1 MQVPVMLSPGKL
13 VVAGVRVNKRSPTA
27 TDHTVGLHIRALR
40 RAAGLTLKDLG
51 EAVGVSCVQ
60 LQRYETGASRIAASR
75 LVAISEVLG
84 VRVDSLIVEADPAG
98 AEPMSR
104 RNRNENA
111 ELSRVFKA
119 ISDPRHR
126 LAIIALARAIAA
138 REEQPGPGPPT
149 GLASGVSS
157 GMSSAMPNA
166 LVPDA
171 LLPEALIP
179 DVLGDFVDIIP
190 DTNK

>member
-1 MQVPVMLSPGKL
+1 MQVPVMLSPGKPAPGKPI
-13 VVAGVRVNKRSPTA
+13 VAGVRVNKRSPTA

-60 LQRYETGASRIAASR
+60 LQRYETGVSRIAASR

-84 VRVDSLIVEADPAG
+84 VRVDSLIVEADPTE

-138 REEQPGPGPPT
+138 REEQPGPGP
-149 GLASGVSS
+149 SGVA
-157 GMSSAMPNA
+157 SAMPQA
-166 LVPDA
+166 VIPDS
-171 LLPEALIP
+171 LIP
-179 DVLGDFVDIIP
+179 DVLGDISKTIP
-190 DTNK
+190 GTNE